1 MAPNKPAVFI
11 RLEQFLKLEDRN
23 YNENPDQQ
31 TRGAVVRPINLVTL
45 NKRPGS
51 PGLTLCWRPKALC
64 TSVSKIVGGMEKF
77 LGLLEMGVPGTV
89 VQNPL
94 VKPWFALQL
103 DWEKVK
109 ISWLTGLWKSEC
121 LRRYSVKKL
130 CLLYLSVS
138 RELRMARN
146 TSPPHY
152 CNTET
157 AEKVLMEAPVR
168 NVSTTGVQ
176 GKVL

>member
-51 PGLTLCWRPKALC
+51 PGVTLCWRPKALC

-77 LGLLEMGVPGTV
+77 LGLLQMGVPGTV

-94 VKPWFALQL
+94 VKP
-103 DWEKVK
+103 
-109 ISWLTGLWKSEC
+109 
-121 LRRYSVKKL
+121 
-130 CLLYLSVS
+130 
-138 RELRMARN
+138 
-146 TSPPHY
+146 
-152 CNTET
+152 
-157 AEKVLMEAPVR
+157 
-168 NVSTTGVQ
+168 
-176 GKVL
+176 